1 MIDQFS
7 LTVRNK
13 YAAIGLLIADD
24 IIDNCELAEMLSFF
38 FLSFS
43 YQYKLEKP
51 SLITLFCWSQPRSQL
66 FNHYILSNSL
76 HHPEYLM
83 LTSLKSYPRLT
94 VPVTNHLSKYLHR
107 ENQPYR
113 ILSHFPSNLNPAI
126 LSNIYWTILFCI
138 IRLSFGYIIL
148 IRSSIHP
155 KRALMIKAFIISLKY
170 TPVPKLGEEFDFFR
184 ETLLKRSLLLSN
196 EFLMK
201 FLK

>member
-126 LSNIYWTILFCI
+126 YLMRYPIFIEPYFSVLYVQALAILSIYKELH
-138 IRLSFGYIIL
+138 
-148 IRSSIHP
+148 SSQKGVNDQGIHY
-155 KRALMIKAFIISLKY
+155 KLKIY
-170 TPVPKLGEEFDFFR
+170 SCAKTRWRVWFF
-184 ETLLKRSLLLSN
+184 
-196 EFLMK
+196 
-201 FLK
+201 